1 MVSTAQIKTIQDIM
15 RKDRG
20 INGDAQRI
28 EQLVWMIFLKVLDD
42 REQEYE
48 LLDDKYRYVSKQG
61 RGFRWKHQ
69 YKANDVTIFLHR
81 DTFGFHNAQKTSLEY
96 IYQPAVAEVD
106 AMKAKVDAAIKS
118 KTIQNKGK
126 DL

>member
-1 MVSTAQIKTIQDIM
+1 MVSSTHIKSIQDIM

-48 LLDDKYRYVSKQG
+48 LLDKKYKSGTGTVG
-61 RGFRWKHQ
+61 EP
-69 YKANDVTIFLHR
+69 A
-81 DTFGFHNAQKTSLEY
+81 SL
-96 IYQPAVAEVD
+96 D
-106 AMKAKVDAAIKS
+106 DCR
-118 KTIQNKGK
+118 
-126 DL
+126 